1 INKGIWISGKTNLNA
16 SGNVNL
22 HGVTTNSAYAGAD
35 AIKISGNSSSNN
47 VNITAGGHISL
58 IAVNGG
64 KEIGSTVSVDYANI
78 IAKNGDF
85 NLNITGM

>member
-1 INKGIWISGKTNLNA
+1 MSLELMVLLRDSHVTATSGDINANANTINKGIWISGKTNLNA

-47 VNITAGGHISL
+47 VNITAGGHISDR
-58 IAVNGG
+58 G
-64 KEIGSTVSVDYANI
+64 
-78 IAKNGDF
+78 
-85 NLNITGM
+85 